1 MYIVTCILH
10 LQDILVASRISF
22 FFSFHGKMKILYS
35 RNIEKEFVGEEIKNL
50 IENAIIIFGGKI

>member
-1 MYIVTCILH
+1 MHIAPSGHSCSFQNIF
-10 LQDILVASRISF
+10 F

-35 RNIEKEFVGEEIKNL
+35 RNIEKEFVGEEIQNL